1 MEVKTSSTISALIL
15 GLSVAIGLS
24 LAGFFI
30 FKGIQDF
37 KAAERYVTVKGLVE
51 RTVKSDRADWE
62 IVIRLGGDNLA
73 DLYKQI
79 SEQKTKVQEF
89 LQTVGFEEAEIK
101 SASPQ
106 VNDTHARDWGGQ
118 LPPHRFLVDLSLKIV
133 TPKVDLIEET
143 GRHLGELI
151 KEAVAI
157 SRSDIRYQ
165 YTQFR
170 ELRPE
175 MLAEA
180 TKNAR
185 ELAQQFAADSGSRIG
200 AIRRSSQ
207 GVFRIMS
214 ADALPTEDFDSG
226 HNSLIKKIRVV
237 STIDFFLI
245 D

>member
-1 MEVKTSSTISALIL
+1 MEIKTNSTVPALIL
-15 GLSVAIGLS
+15 GLSIAVGPS

-30 FKGIQDF
+30 YKGIQSF
-37 KAAERYVTVKGLVE
+37 KLAERYVTVKGLVE
-51 RTVKSDRADWE
+51 RTVKSDKADWE
-62 IVIRLGGDNLA
+62 IAVRLSGDNLN
-73 DLYKQI
+73 DLDKQI
-79 SEQKTKVQEF
+79 SEQKSKVQGF
-89 LQTVGFEEAEIK
+89 LETVGFEASEIR
-101 SASPQ
+101 SSSPQ

-118 LPPHRFLVDLSLKIV
+118 LPPHRFIVDLSLKV
-133 TPKVDLIEET
+133 TTGKVDLIEET
-143 GRHLGELI
+143 SRHLGELI
-151 KEAVAI
+151 KEGVAV

-165 YTQFR
+165 YTKFR

-200 AIRRSSQ
+200 AIRRSNQ
-207 GVFRIMS
+207 GIFRIMS
-214 ADALPTEDFDSG
+214 ADASPTEDFDSG

>member
-1 MEVKTSSTISALIL
+1 MEKKTNSILSALIL
-15 GLSVAIGLS
+15 GLLISIGLS
-24 LAGFFI
+24 LSGFFI
-30 FKGIQDF
+30 FKGIQSL
-37 KAAERYVTVKGLVE
+37 KLAERYVTVKGLVE

-62 IVIRLGGDNLA
+62 IAIRLSGDNLA
-73 DLYKQI
+73 DLYKQV

-101 SASPQ
+101 SSSPQ

-118 LPPHRFLVDLSLKIV
+118 LPPHRFIVDLSLKII
-133 TPKVDLIEET
+133 TQKVDLIEET
-143 GRHLGELI
+143 SRHLGELI
-151 KEAVAI
+151 KEGIAI

-200 AIRRSSQ
+200 AIRRSNQ

-214 ADALPTEDFDSG
+214 ADALPTEDFNSG

-237 STIDFFLI
+237 STIDFFLT

>member
-1 MEVKTSSTISALIL
+1 MEIKKNSTLSALIL
-15 GLSVAIGLS
+15 GLFIAVGLS

-30 FKGIQDF
+30 FKGIQSI
-37 KAAERYVTVKGLVE
+37 KLAERYVTVKGLVE

-62 IVIRLGGDNLA
+62 IAIRLSGDNLV

-89 LQTVGFEEAEIK
+89 LQKVGIEEAEIK
-101 SASPQ
+101 SSSPQ

-118 LPPHRFLVDLSLKIV
+118 LPPHRFIVDLSLKIV
-133 TPKVDLIEET
+133 TQKVELIEET
-143 GRHLGELI
+143 NRHLGELI
-151 KEAVAI
+151 KEGVAI

-200 AIRRSSQ
+200 AIRRSNQ

-237 STIDFFLI
+237 STIDFFLT

>member
-1 MEVKTSSTISALIL
+1 MEIKKNSTLSALIL
-15 GLSVAIGLS
+15 GLFIAVGLS

-30 FKGIQDF
+30 FKGIQSI
-37 KAAERYVTVKGLVE
+37 KLAERYVTVKGLVE

-62 IVIRLGGDNLA
+62 IAIRLSGDNLA

-79 SEQKTKVQEF
+79 SEQKAKVQEF
-89 LQTVGFEEAEIK
+89 LQTVGVEEAEIK
-101 SASPQ
+101 SSSPQ

-118 LPPHRFLVDLSLKIV
+118 LPPHRFIVDLSLKVV
-133 TPKVDLIEET
+133 TQKVDLIEET
-143 GRHLGELI
+143 NRHLGELI
-151 KEAVAI
+151 KEGVAI

-200 AIRRSSQ
+200 AIRRSNQ

-237 STIDFFLI
+237 STIDFFLT

>member
-1 MEVKTSSTISALIL
+1 MESKTNSSLSALIL
-15 GLSVAIGLS
+15 GVSIAIGLS
-24 LAGFFI
+24 LSGFFI
-30 FKGIQDF
+30 FKGIQSL
-37 KAAERYVTVKGLVE
+37 KLAERYVTVKGLVE

-62 IVIRLGGDNLA
+62 IAIRLSGDNLA

-79 SEQKTKVQEF
+79 SEQKAKVQAF
-89 LQTVGFEEAEIK
+89 LQTVGIEEAEIK
-101 SASPQ
+101 NSSPQ

-118 LPPHRFLVDLSLKIV
+118 LPPHRFILDLSLKVV

-143 GRHLGELI
+143 SRHLGELI
-151 KEAVAI
+151 KEGVAI
-157 SRSDIRYQ
+157 SRSEIRYQ

-200 AIRRSSQ
+200 AIRRSNQ

-214 ADALPTEDFDSG
+214 ADASPTEDFDSG
-226 HNSLIKKIRVV
+226 HNSLMKKIRVV
-237 STIDFFLI
+237 STIDFFLT

>member
-1 MEVKTSSTISALIL
+1 MEIKTNSRLSALIL
-15 GLSVAIGLS
+15 GVSIAIGLT

-30 FKGIQDF
+30 FKGIQSI
-37 KAAERYVTVKGLVE
+37 KLAERYVTVKGLVE
-51 RTVKSDRADWE
+51 RTVKSDRADWD
-62 IVIRLGGDNLA
+62 IAIRLSGDDLA
-73 DLYKQI
+73 ELYKKI
-79 SEQKTKVQEF
+79 SEQKAKVQTF
-89 LQTVGFEEAEIK
+89 LQTVGIEDAEIK
-101 SASPQ
+101 TSSPQ

-118 LPPHRFLVDLSLKIV
+118 LPPHRFIVELSLKIV
-133 TPKVDLIEET
+133 TQKVDLIEET
-143 GRHLGELI
+143 SRHLGELI
-151 KEAVAI
+151 KEGVAI

-170 ELRPE
+170 ELRPG

-185 ELAQQFAADSGSRIG
+185 ELAEQFSADSGSRIG
-200 AIRRSSQ
+200 AIRRSNQ
-207 GVFRIMS
+207 GIFRIMS

-226 HNSLIKKIRVV
+226 HNSLFKKVRVV